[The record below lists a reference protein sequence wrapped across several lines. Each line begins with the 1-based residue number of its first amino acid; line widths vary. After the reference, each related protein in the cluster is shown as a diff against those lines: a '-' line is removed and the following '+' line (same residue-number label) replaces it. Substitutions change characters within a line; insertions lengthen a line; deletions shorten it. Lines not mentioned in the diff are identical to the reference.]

1 MGGRLRIGCQVR
13 GTSLMIDRKLG
24 TDTNLIPWPNFFI
37 ESLKRRRDFTTQML
51 VVFFVAVAALVMSG
65 QLVFVPVAALCMAV
79 VVSLVADK
87 KLTRPVVVYRKDDDG
102 TVCQD
107 HQKWWVEDAMLWP
120 DESKVDHEGKRILWI
135 DALEKNKPIPFKP
148 WLAPLPST
156 EVDKRTGGVMIPVTG
171 SRVASV
177 RAKMKSVSR
186 IMKYTEPTAA
196 AQMRTG
202 LLVGAL
208 IVGMLAILM
217 AVNRA
222 ADIMGFAA

>member
-1 MGGRLRIGCQVR
+1 MGRRVRISCQVR
-13 GTSLMIDRKLG
+13 GTSPMINRKLG
-24 TDTNLIPWPNFFI
+24 TDTNLIPWPNFFV
-37 ESLKRRRDFTTQML
+37 ESLKRRRDFATQML
-51 VVFFVAVAALVMSG
+51 LVFFVAVAALVMSG
-65 QLVFVPVAALCMAV
+65 QLVFLPVVSICMAV

-102 TVCQD
+102 NVCED

-120 DESKVDHEGKRILWI
+120 DESKVDHQGKRVLWI
-135 DALEKNKPIPFKP
+135 DALNNENPFAFKA

-156 EVDKRTGGVMIPVTG
+156 EIDKNTGGTLIPVTG

-222 ADIMGFAA
+222 ADIMGFAP